1 MMDDN
6 PVSIVGA
13 GHTKFGRMDTQS
25 LEDLIVAAGREA
37 LSDADV
43 EPAEVD
49 AVFLGHFN

>member
-1 MMDDN
+1 LA
-6 PVSIVGA
+6 VWTLRA
-13 GHTKFGRMDTQS
+13 

-49 AVFLGHFN
+49 AVFLGHFNSGLVPDGFASSLIH

>member
-1 MMDDN
+1 MDN
-6 PVSIVGA
+6 NSVSIVGA